1 MPGQARG
8 GQLLVAG
15 HVNVDRF
22 LRVERAPGPD
32 RTVPVLTER
41 TELGGTATNLARVAR
56 RYGVR
61 VGLLARIGDGFP
73 REYTALLRDEG
84 IDLRGLERVAG
95 TPTPTCTILE
105 EADGTTRMLM
115 QQGPMAGVGGRPL
128 AGSWWRSYRWF
139 HLGTGDPR
147 RTLRLARI
155 AGGAGRRVA
164 FDPAQEI
171 FYRWDGA
178 ALRRLAPWV
187 DILFGNR
194 AEIDHAAR
202 CLGLRRPERLV
213 EQLPLVVRTEGR
225 DGSTAFF
232 RGGQVHA
239 RAFRPRRVRSLVG
252 AGDAFRGGF
261 YAAWFE
267 GARLLACLARG
278 NRAARGWIEGGR

>member
-1 MPGQARG
+1 MAGRARG

-32 RTVPVLTER
+32 RTVPVLAER

-56 RYGVR
+56 HYGVR
-61 VGLLARIGDGFP
+61 VGLLARVGDGFP
-73 REYTALLRDEG
+73 SEFTALLRKEG

-105 EADGTTRMLM
+105 ESDGTTRMLM
-115 QQGPMAGVGGRPL
+115 QQGPMANAGRPPL
-128 AGSWWRSYRWF
+128 SGSWWRSYHWF

-147 RTLRLARI
+147 RTLRLARV

-171 FYRWDGA
+171 FYRWDRA
-178 ALRRLAPWV
+178 ALRRLVPWV
-187 DILFGNR
+187 DVLFGNR
-194 AEIDHAAR
+194 AEIEHAAR
-202 CLGLRRPERLV
+202 CLGLRPPERLV
-213 EQLPLVVRTEGR
+213 EQLPLVVRTEG
-225 DGSTAFF
+225 GGGATAFF

-239 RAFRPRRVRSLVG
+239 AAVRPRRVRSLVG

-267 GARLLACLARG
+267 GARLGACLARG
-278 NRAARGWIEGGR
+278 NRSARAWIEGHR